1 MIKNV
6 NKQRKER
13 IGEPNQKKIWMS
25 IALWPNETRPNEAL
39 ANKGRILLI
48 MNANLYLYKLNI
60 LLDQIIGSN
69 FHVLQNL
76 PMKFHAKT
84 FII

>member
-1 MIKNV
+1 MK
-6 NKQRKER
+6 
-13 IGEPNQKKIWMS
+13 
-25 IALWPNETRPNEAL
+25 LWPNEAL
-39 ANKGRILLI
+39 ANKGRILPI

-60 LLDQIIGSN
+60 LLDQILGSN